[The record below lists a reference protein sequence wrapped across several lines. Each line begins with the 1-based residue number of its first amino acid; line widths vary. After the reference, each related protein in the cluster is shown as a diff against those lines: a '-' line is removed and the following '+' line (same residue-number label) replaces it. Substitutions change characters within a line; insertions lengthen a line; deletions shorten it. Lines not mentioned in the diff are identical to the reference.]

1 MNKHTPQICGVD
13 KNEIMRKYF
22 IEITLYVGKNNL
34 EERLHVE
41 FQKLE
46 HVVIP
51 EDKITKEID
60 LRYAKVLSDYQR
72 NKGKAKAAFDKNT
85 IGDNIRFSIG
95 KSMLIDLIPIKD
107 EL

>member
-1 MNKHTPQICGVD
+1 
-13 KNEIMRKYF
+13 MRKYF
-22 IEITLYVGKNNL
+22 IELILYVGKNNL
-34 EERLHVE
+34 EERLQTE

-51 EDKITKEID
+51 EDKITSEINF
-60 LRYAKVLSDYQR
+60 RYAKVLSDYHR
-72 NKGKAKAAFDKNT
+72 NKGKAKAAFEKNT

-95 KSMLIDLIPIKD
+95 KSILIDLIPIKN